1 MSDPYSDLA
10 QKLRGPLAAN
20 FLSVEAMQLGGGG
33 YRLPFVPRDA
43 LQPFTANNFVFIAP
57 CARDL
62 TVKQF
67 NSFVVVSTTNNGSNY
82 WTLTLYNSAGTAI
95 ASLNTS
101 AIVAGANTMLT
112 TTSIS
117 PASHGAASTI
127 FFQIG
132 VSKTGSPGS
141 LYMAPEVYVI

>member
-1 MSDPYSDLA
+1 MSDPIQSLVQD
-10 QKLRGPLAAN
+10 LRGPLSAE
-20 FLSVEAMQLGGGG
+20 FLSMEAIKLGGGG

-43 LQPFTANNFVFIAP
+43 LQPFTVNNFVFIAP

-62 TVKQF
+62 TIKQF

-101 AIVAGANTMLT
+101 AITAGANTMLT

-117 PASHGAASTI
+117 PASHGAATTI
-127 FFQIG
+127 FFQIA
-132 VSKTGSPGS
+132 VNKTGSPGS
-141 LYMAPEVYVI
+141 LLMAPEVYVI